1 MDRAMFVQQERSLYR
16 HNRLNPLIGSQPIV
30 TPGLEPSLT
39 FERASGKWLEK
50 WDGSVTLRNRREIT
64 SGFGLIGLQRRHL
77 LIAMSEGH
85 L

>member
-1 MDRAMFVQQERSLYR
+1 MDRAMFVQQERFLYR

-50 WDGSVTLRNRREIT
+50 
-64 SGFGLIGLQRRHL
+64 
-77 LIAMSEGH
+77 
-85 L
+85 